1 MKSRNTSLAL
11 TAALAGAV
19 VFLSGCAAK
28 AQYYQL
34 SLDNVSLIKSAP
46 KSMAVGAFTVNAA
59 TTGASSIG
67 LRASSMESPVGANFA
82 AYLADAL
89 RQELSMA
96 GKLDTGSAIEISG
109 LLLKNDIAAGG
120 ISTNSGEIEA
130 RFIVKVAGVQRYD
143 KAHRSEL
150 TWESSLMGAIAISKA
165 HQQYP
170 LMVQKLLN
178 QLLSDPAFQAAIK

>member
-1 MKSRNTSLAL
+1 MKRTTSSF
-11 TAALAGAV
+11 ALASALAMAM

-34 SLDNVSLIKSAP
+34 SVDNLSLIKSAP
-46 KSMAVGAFTVNAA
+46 KPMAVGAFTVNAA

-67 LRASSMESPVGANFA
+67 LRASSMESPVGENFA

-96 GKLDTGSAIEISG
+96 GKLDAKSSIEISG

-120 ISTNSGEIEA
+120 MSTNSGEIEA
-130 RFIVKVAGVQRYD
+130 RFLVKVAGVQRYD
-143 KAHRSEL
+143 KTHRAEM
-150 TWESSLMGAIAISKA
+150 TWESSFLGAVAISKA

-170 LMVQKLLN
+170 LIVQKLLT

>member
-1 MKSRNTSLAL
+1 MAM
-11 TAALAGAV
+11 

-34 SLDNVSLIKSAP
+34 SVDNLSLIKSAP
-46 KSMAVGAFTVNAA
+46 KPMAVGAFTVNAA

-67 LRASSMESPVGANFA
+67 LRASSMESPVGDNFA

-96 GKLDTGSAIEISG
+96 GKLDAKSGIEISG

-120 ISTNSGEIEA
+120 MSTNSGEIEA
-130 RFIVKVAGVQRYD
+130 RFLVKVAGVQRYD
-143 KAHRSEL
+143 KTHRAEM
-150 TWESSLMGAIAISKA
+150 TWESSFLGAVAISKA

-170 LMVQKLLN
+170 LIVQKLLT
-178 QLLSDPAFQAAIK
+178 QLLSDPAFQAAIR